1 MVNLETTQLKEELA
15 TADLKGLQRYT
26 QKLLD
31 FVTSEQ
37 LWDFV
42 IVASIKIIAIVF
54 ISMLA
59 VRIGKK
65 IIANIFTMRLRT
77 PLNHSERRQKTILK
91 LLQSVLTYFVY
102 FSAIMGVLS
111 SLHIQVAGLLAGAGI
126 AGLAIGFG
134 AQSLVKDVITGFF
147 IIFEDQFGVGDYI
160 RINGAEGTVVEIG
173 LRTTKIKGGSGE
185 QFIIP
190 NGLITDVVNFSINNS
205 KAMIDIQLAVDAN
218 IEKAEKVITAYLK
231 TLPKMHP
238 ELTNVPTFLG
248 VQNITGTE
256 VTVRIMA
263 ETLPLQQ
270 FGVTRTIRR
279 DIKEL
284 LEKNGIPVPYPK
296 MMLYD
301 RVMGRE
307 IEGGE

>member
-1 MVNLETTQLKEELA
+1 METTQLSKELA
-15 TADLKGLQRYT
+15 TTDIKGLKRLS

-31 FVTSEQ
+31 YVTSEE

-42 IVASIKIIAIVF
+42 TVASIKIISILL
-54 ISMLA
+54 ISYLT

-65 IIANIFTMRLRT
+65 IIANVFAFRMRS

-91 LLQSVLTYFVY
+91 LLQSVLSYFVY
-102 FSAIMGVLS
+102 FSAIMGILS

-134 AQSLVKDVITGFF
+134 AQSLVKDIITGFF

-160 RINGAEGTVVEIG
+160 KVNGAEGTVIEIG
-173 LRTTKIKGGSGE
+173 LRTTKIKGSTGE

-190 NGLITDVVNFSINNS
+190 NGLITEVVNYSINNS

-218 IEKAEKVITAYLK
+218 IEKAEKVITAYLE
-231 TLPKMHP
+231 TLPEKHT
-238 ELTNVPTFLG
+238 ELTNVPAFLG

-256 VTVRIMA
+256 VTIRIMA

-270 FGVTRTIRR
+270 HVVARTIRR

-284 LEKNGIPVPYPK
+284 LEKSGIPIPYPK

-307 IEGGE
+307 FEGGE